1 MHQGCTCAAGLEKTA
16 NEDRVELA
24 GDTEGALADY
34 RAAAARTTSLPE
46 QRYLTTRA
54 ARLRRAQGVTGITLD
69 R

>member
-1 MHQGCTCAAGLEKTA
+1 
-16 NEDRVELA
+16 VELA